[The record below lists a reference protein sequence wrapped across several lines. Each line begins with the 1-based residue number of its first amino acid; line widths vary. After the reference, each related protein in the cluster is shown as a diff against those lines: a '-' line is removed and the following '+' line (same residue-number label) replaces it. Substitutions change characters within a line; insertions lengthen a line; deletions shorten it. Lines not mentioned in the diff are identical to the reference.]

1 MPGSSRQRRVLER
14 ARGPG
19 RSAVIDVLDAGG
31 MTQLGG
37 SSSAFEPLLLTQRF
51 LVFQEQ
57 SQPFGVFEAA
67 RFGLGIE
74 VLEAFGHTVE
84 TEAMQQVEGRMVSM
98 LDNPF
103 NGSHRGR
110 ADWDVR

>member
-1 MPGSSRQRRVLER
+1 
-14 ARGPG
+14 
-19 RSAVIDVLDAGG
+19 

-37 SSSAFEPLLLTQRF
+37 SSSTFKPLLLAQRF

-57 SQPFGVFEAA
+57 RQPFGVFEAA

-84 TEAMQQVEGRMVSM
+84 TEAMQQVEGGM
-98 LDNPF
+98 
-103 NGSHRGR
+103 GEHAG
-110 ADWDVR
+110 

>member
-1 MPGSSRQRRVLER
+1 
-14 ARGPG
+14 
-19 RSAVIDVLDAGG
+19 

-37 SSSAFEPLLLTQRF
+37 SSSAFEPLLLAQRF

-57 SQPFGVFEAA
+57 SQPFVVFEAA

-74 VLEAFGHTVE
+74 EPLAIPWRPRLCSRSRVGW
-84 TEAMQQVEGRMVSM
+84 VSM

-103 NGSHRGR
+103 KQSRLGERSF
-110 ADWDVR
+110 